1 MEGMSE
7 IRPKITL
14 RDSHGLL
21 QGQPGE
27 GIPEGEG
34 RCRKCKKSLTQIEYF
49 LGGVC
54 DRCIK
59 RGRLEC
65 LGR

>member
-1 MEGMSE
+1 MRRNEE

-27 GIPEGEG
+27 GIPEGMP
-34 RCRKCKKSLTQIEYF
+34 CRKCGKILKEIEYY
-49 LGGVC
+49 LGSFC
-54 DRCIK
+54 NECIK
-59 RGRLEC
+59 KEEVRP
-65 LGR
+65 

>member
-1 MEGMSE
+1 MKE

-21 QGQPGE
+21 QGQPGG

-49 LGGVC
+49 LGRVC
-54 DRCIK
+54 DECIK
-59 RGRLEC
+59 KGEVRR
-65 LGR
+65 

>member
-21 QGQPGE
+21 QGQPGK
-27 GIPEGEG
+27 GIPEGMPCKE
-34 RCRKCKKSLTQIEYF
+34 CKKSLTQIEYF

-59 RGRLEC
+59 KEEVRR
-65 LGR
+65 

>member
-1 MEGMSE
+1 MRSNEE

-27 GIPEGEG
+27 GIPEGG
-34 RCRKCKKSLTQIEYF
+34 RCGKCKKSLTQIECF

-54 DRCIK
+54 NECIK
-59 RGRLEC
+59 KGRLEC

>member
-1 MEGMSE
+1 MEGMKE

-27 GIPEGEG
+27 GIPEGG
-34 RCRKCKKSLTQIEYF
+34 RCRKCGKILKEIEYF
-49 LGGVC
+49 LGSFC
-54 DRCIK
+54 
-59 RGRLEC
+59 LEC

>member
-54 DRCIK
+54 DECIK
-59 RGRLEC
+59 KEEVKK
-65 LGR
+65 

>member
-1 MEGMSE
+1 MKE

-27 GIPEGEG
+27 GIPEGMPCG
-34 RCRKCKKSLTQIEYF
+34 KCGKRLKEIEYF
-49 LGGVC
+49 LGGFC
-54 DRCIK
+54 NECIEK
-59 RGRLEC
+59 GRLEC